1 MDAIKVHISLDS
13 VIDSKFVFDSELI
26 NFVDGRSLNAASM
39 LA

>member
-1 MDAIKVHISLDS
+1 MDAIKVHISRDS

-26 NFVDGRSLNAASM
+26 NFIEDRSLNALSM